1 MPKFNVQDKF
11 FKQAKTQGYRARSA
25 FKLQA
30 IDDRYHLFKPGQK
43 VLDLGAAPGS
53 FLQYIRRQVGEKG
66 IVVGVDL
73 QKITPFGEPN
83 IHTFVGDVFD
93 EKRMGEI
100 MDQLKIKS
108 FDVITSDMAPKTTGI
123 KFVDGGASLDLNL
136 QVLELSQKY
145 LKSGGHVVMKILP
158 GFDEGELMGPTKD
171 LFKQVKKYRPPAVR
185 GSSGESY
192 VVGMDTY

>member
-1 MPKFNVQDKF
+1 MYQPQDKF

-30 IDDRYHLFKPGQK
+30 IDERYHLFRPGQR

-53 FLQYIRRQVGEKG
+53 FLQYIRQQVGEKG
-66 IVVGVDL
+66 IAVGVDL

-83 IHTFVGDVFD
+83 VHTFVGDVFD
-93 EKRMGEI
+93 EKRMAEI
-100 MDQLKIKS
+100 MEQLNIKS

-145 LKSGGHVVMKILP
+145 LRSGGHVVMKILP
-158 GFDEGELMGPTKD
+158 GFDEGELMGPTKN

-185 GSSGESY
+185 RSSRESY
-192 VVGMDTY
+192 VIGMDTY